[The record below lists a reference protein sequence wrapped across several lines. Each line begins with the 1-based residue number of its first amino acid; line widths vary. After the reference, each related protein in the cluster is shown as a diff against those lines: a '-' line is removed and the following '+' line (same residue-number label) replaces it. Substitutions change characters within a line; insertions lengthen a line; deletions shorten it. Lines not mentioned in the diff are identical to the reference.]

1 MKYEKWTVAPPDPA
15 ALAALEEA
23 GISPLLAAVLSARGV
38 RVPQE
43 ARALLEG
50 GETAL
55 EDPLALKDM
64 AQAAGRVRLALE
76 RGETIAVYG
85 DYDVDGITA
94 TCLLTDFLRRKGGA
108 VIPYIPDRLE
118 EGYGLNREAVT
129 ALKEQGASLIVTV
142 DCGITALEETAW
154 ARSLGIDVVITDH
167 QERPARRPGGG
178 GPPAQRL
185 PQRLQGPG
193 RRGGG
198 PEAGHGHQR
207 TRRGRRRA
215 GGVL

>member
-94 TCLLTDFLRRKGGA
+94 TCLLTDFLR
-108 VIPYIPDRLE
+108 P
-118 EGYGLNREAVT
+118 EGRGSHPLYP
-129 ALKEQGASLIVTV
+129 
-142 DCGITALEETAW
+142 
-154 ARSLGIDVVITDH
+154 
-167 QERPARRPGGG
+167 RPAGGGLRPEPGGG
-178 GPPAQRL
+178 DRP
-185 PQRLQGPG
+185 
-193 RRGGG
+193 
-198 PEAGHGHQR
+198 
-207 TRRGRRRA
+207 
-215 GGVL
+215 

>member
-23 GISPLLAAVLSARGV
+23 GISPLLAAVLSARGI
-38 RVPQE
+38 RAPQE

-129 ALKEQGASLIVTV
+129 ALKEQGASYRAAGENIAYGQRSAEQVMEGWMNSSGHRANILNAQY
-142 DCGITALEETAW
+142 TAIGVGVY
-154 ARSLGIDVVITDH
+154 RSASGTLHWVQLFIG
-167 QERPARRPGGG
+167 
-178 GPPAQRL
+178 
-185 PQRLQGPG
+185 
-193 RRGGG
+193 
-198 PEAGHGHQR
+198 
-207 TRRGRRRA
+207 
-215 GGVL
+215 